1 MLFYKTFGEG
11 QPLLILHGLFGSSDN
26 WTTLAKQF
34 AETNQVWLI
43 DQRNHGRSFHC
54 DEFDYWA
61 MSDDLLE
68 LIEENELEN
77 IILLGH
83 SMGGKTAMTF
93 TQQHPEYINKL
104 IVADIGPK
112 QYPIHHQTILKGLNA
127 LNFDEI
133 KSRKESEEVLSDYIS
148 DASTRQFLL
157 KNLYWEIPGKKLN
170 WRFNLHVL
178 SREIHNIVEGLP
190 RQIVETKTLFIRGL
204 KSDYILDEDIKDI
217 KSQFINSEIKSIEN
231 AGHWLHA
238 EAPETF
244 KKIVTDF
251 INT

>member
-1 MLFYKTFGEG
+1 M
-11 QPLLILHGLFGSSDN
+11 
-26 WTTLAKQF
+26 A
-34 AETNQVWLI
+34 
-43 DQRNHGRSFHC
+43 
-54 DEFDYWA
+54 
-61 MSDDLLE
+61 DDLLE

-93 TQQHPEYINKL
+93 TQQHQEYIKKL
-104 IVADIGPK
+104 IIADIGPK

-133 KSRKESEEVLSDYIS
+133 KSRKEAENTLSQYIS
-148 DASTRQFLL
+148 ETSTRQFLL
-157 KNLYWEIPGKKLN
+157 KNLHWEVPGKKLN

-190 RQIVETKTLFIRGL
+190 HQIVETDTLFIRGL
-204 KSDYILDEDIKDI
+204 KSDYILDEDINDI
-217 KSQFINSEIKSIEN
+217 QTQFVNSKIESISD

-244 KKIVTDF
+244 KKLVTDF
-251 INT
+251 INS